1 MVKRWSN
8 SGQKVVKGCSNGG
21 QKVVKR
27 WSGSGQ
33 QTRKKATISG
43 AKGRLHGHV
52 RMETVKLWSNCA
64 FRISEGRRC
73 HHSQAA
79 ARAGSQAPAEVGSSR
94 TVEAVKNSGKAE
106 QQKKGTRQQGPI
118 RSMGESCDAVNLGTR
133 LFDQF
138 QTCCLSADRNLVI
151 LLREF

>member
-1 MVKRWSN
+1 MVARLLRGGQLVVKRWSKG
-8 SGQKVVKGCSNGG
+8 GQTGVKG
-21 QKVVKR
+21 

-73 HHSQAA
+73 HQSQAA

-94 TVEAVKNSGKAE
+94 TIEAVKNSGKAE

-118 RSMGESCDAVNLGTR
+118 RSMGRILRRSESGDKA
-133 LFDQF
+133 
-138 QTCCLSADRNLVI
+138 I
-151 LLREF
+151 